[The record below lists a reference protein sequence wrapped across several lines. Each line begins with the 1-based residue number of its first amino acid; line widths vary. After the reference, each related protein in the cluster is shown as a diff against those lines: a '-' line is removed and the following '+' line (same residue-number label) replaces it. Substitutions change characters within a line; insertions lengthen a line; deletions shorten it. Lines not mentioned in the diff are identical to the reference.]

1 MWINR
6 RVNDACQPSVMLI
19 QELSEQDS
27 LDLVSRVRFGRLG
40 CAANGQPYVVPMNFA
55 VQDRNIY
62 AFSTIGKKIEYLRL
76 NPRICL
82 QVDEISTGHKWRSVV
97 VLGCYHEVSNMAEE
111 EAERATI
118 HALLQKRAAWWEPA
132 YARTVLGGHVRSLAP
147 IYFRISID
155 SITGHIATD

>member
-1 MWINR
+1 
-6 RVNDACQPSVMLI
+6 MLI
-19 QELSEQDS
+19 QDLSEQES
-27 LDLVSRVRFGRLG
+27 LDLVARVRFGRLG
-40 CAANGQPYVVPMNFA
+40 CAADGQPYVVPMNFA

-82 QVDEISTGHKWRSVV
+82 QVDEISTGQKWKSVI
-97 VLGCYHEVSNMAEE
+97 VLGRYHEVLNTAAEE
-111 EAERATI
+111 GERKLI

-132 YARTVLGGHVRSLAP
+132 YTRTVLGGHARPLEP

-155 SITGHIATD
+155 SITGHIATS